1 MKWHVALVLCL
12 GLLPVIARAEPGAT
26 DRPAG
31 VDEKLW
37 KLLVEIDARGAQ
49 VKDLKADFTQ
59 QKFTPLLKKPLTSTG
74 TILIKGAAS
83 LWTTV
88 QPEPTV
94 MRIDDKQLQLLYPR
108 QKVLEVYP
116 TDQKMASLAAS
127 PFPRLDVLKK
137 HFSFERLP
145 VKDVDSSAKE
155 GETLALRLHPLEPE
169 LRKHIDEVQVLL
181 QVSTG
186 FVLRAT
192 TIDSDGDRVVL
203 SFSNIRINGGV
214 PDRELELVVPP
225 GVKVTHPLEGDGK

>member
-1 MKWHVALVLCL
+1 MKWFPTLLICL
-12 GLLPVIARAEPGAT
+12 GLLPLIARGEPGAT

-49 VKDLKADFTQ
+49 VHDLKADFTQ

-74 TILIKGAAS
+74 TILIKGSAS

-94 MRIDDKQLQLLYPR
+94 MRIDDKQLRLLYPR

-116 TDQKMASLAAS
+116 TDEKMASLAAS

-145 VKDVDSSAKE
+145 VKDVDPGAKE
-155 GETLALRLHPLEPE
+155 SETLALRLHPLEPE

>member
-1 MKWHVALVLCL
+1 VKFVAALLLAL
-12 GLLPVIARAEPGAT
+12 GLLAPVAPAEQTAN

-37 KLLVEIDARGAQ
+37 KLLVEIDARGAR

-74 TILIKGAAS
+74 TILIKGSAS
-83 LWTTV
+83 LWHTTH
-88 QPEPTV
+88 PEPTV
-94 MRIDDKQLQLLYPR
+94 MRIDDKELRLLYPR
-108 QKVLEVYP
+108 QQVLEVYP
-116 TDQKMASLAAS
+116 TGQKIASLATS

-137 HFSFERLP
+137 HFTFEQIATKAL
-145 VKDVDSSAKE
+145 DSSAKE
-155 GETLALRLHPLEPE
+155 GDTIALRMQPTEPE

-186 FVLRAT
+186 FVLKAV
-192 TIDSDGDRVVL
+192 TIDSDGDRVAL
-203 SFSNIRINGGV
+203 SFSNIRINGDV
-214 PDRELELVVPP
+214 PDRELELVVPT

>member
-1 MKWHVALVLCL
+1 VRFTAALLL
-12 GLLPVIARAEPGAT
+12 GLTFLAPVARSEPSPT
-26 DRPAG
+26 DPPAG

-37 KLLVEIDARGAQ
+37 KLLVEVDSRGAQ

-74 TILIKGAAS
+74 TILIKGSAS
-83 LWTTV
+83 LWHTT

-94 MRIDDKQLQLLYPR
+94 MRIDDKELRLLYPR

-116 TDQKMASLAAS
+116 TGQKMASLAAS

-137 HFSFERLP
+137 HFTFEQIP
-145 VKDVDSSAKE
+145 TKDLDPAAKD
-155 GETLALRLHPLEPE
+155 GDTLALRMQPTEPD
-169 LRKHIDEVQVLL
+169 LRKHIDEVRVLL

-186 FVLRAT
+186 FVLKAVT
-192 TIDSDGDRVVL
+192 VDSDGDRVVL

-214 PDRELELVVPP
+214 PDRELELVVPT
-225 GVKVTHPLEGDGK
+225 GVKVTRPLEGDGK

>member
-1 MKWHVALVLCL
+1 VRWYPCLVI
-12 GLLPVIARAEPGAT
+12 GLSFLLAPAHAEPGAT

-37 KLLVEIDARGAQ
+37 KILVEVDARGAQ

-74 TILIKGAAS
+74 TILIKGSAS

-88 QPEPTV
+88 HPEPTV
-94 MRIDDKQLQLLYPR
+94 MRIDDKRLQLLYPR
-108 QKVLEVYP
+108 QKVLEVYA
-116 TDQKMASLAAS
+116 TDQKMGSLAAS

-137 HFSFERLP
+137 HFSFAQLP
-145 VKDVDSSAKE
+145 TKDLDPTARE
-155 GETLALRLHPLEPE
+155 GETVALRMQPLEPE

-181 QVSTG
+181 QVATG
-186 FVLRAT
+186 FVLKAT
-192 TIDSDGDRVVL
+192 TIDPDGDRVVL

-214 PDRELELVVPP
+214 ADRELELVVPQ

>member
-1 MKWHVALVLCL
+1 MKFVAALLF
-12 GLLPVIARAEPGAT
+12 GLALLAPVVRAEPSAN

-74 TILIKGAAS
+74 TILIKGSAS
-83 LWTTV
+83 LWHTT

-94 MRIDDKQLQLLYPR
+94 MRIDDKELRLLYPR
-108 QKVLEVYP
+108 QKVMEVYP
-116 TDQKMASLAAS
+116 TGQKMASLAAS
-127 PFPRLDVLKK
+127 PFPRLEVLKK
-137 HFSFERLP
+137 HFTFEQMP
-145 VKDVDSSAKE
+145 TKDLDPTARE
-155 GETLALRLHPLEPE
+155 GDTIALRMQPTEAE
-169 LRKHIDEVQVLL
+169 LRKHIDEVRVLL

-186 FVLRAT
+186 FVLKAVT
-192 TIDSDGDRVVL
+192 VDSDGDRVAL

-214 PDRELELVVPP
+214 PDRELELVVPT

>member
-1 MKWHVALVLCL
+1 MKWCGALLLWV
-12 GLLPVIARAEPGAT
+12 GLLPVIARAEPGGT

-137 HFSFERLP
+137 HFSFERLS
-145 VKDVDSSAKE
+145 VKDVDPSAKE
-155 GETLALRLHPLEPE
+155 GESLALRMQPLEPE
-169 LRKHIDEVQVLL
+169 LRKHIDEVHVLL
-181 QVSTG
+181 QVATG

-214 PDRELELVVPP
+214 PDRELELTVPP

>member
-12 GLLPVIARAEPGAT
+12 GLLPAIAPAEPGAI

-145 VKDVDSSAKE
+145 VKDVDPSAKE

-203 SFSNIRINGGV
+203 SFSNIRINGSV

>member
-1 MKWHVALVLCL
+1 MKWCGALLLCL
-12 GLLPVIARAEPGAT
+12 GLLPVIARAEQGAT
-26 DRPAG
+26 ERPAG

-116 TDQKMASLAAS
+116 TDSKMASLAAS

-145 VKDVDSSAKE
+145 VKDVDPSAKE
-155 GETLALRLHPLEPE
+155 GETLALRMQPLEPE
-169 LRKHIDEVQVLL
+169 LRKHIDEVRVLL
-181 QVSTG
+181 QVTTG

-192 TIDSDGDRVVL
+192 TIDADGDRVVL